1 MKEDSQVL
9 LRFNEKVF
17 LVEDNRDNAD
27 LIDDFLSDS
36 YAVTSF
42 EDRPTLLSY
51 LEQRNITLPDIFL
64 LDISLPGMDG
74 VELLRTI
81 RESDRFEKI
90 PSIAV
95 TAHALVGDELRF
107 VEAGFD
113 GYVSKPIADEELLRD
128 EIERLLSGDGGT
140 GETENAKDFG
150 SDIPSQELPVKAS
163 LEHS

>member
-1 MKEDSQVL
+1 MK
-9 LRFNEKVF
+9 KVY

-27 LIDDFLSDS
+27 LTHDYLSDS

-42 EDRPTLLSY
+42 EDGPTLLSY
-51 LEQRNITLPDIFL
+51 LEQRDITLPDIFL

-81 RESDRFEKI
+81 RETDRFEKI

-107 VEAGFD
+107 LEAGFN
-113 GYVSKPIADEELLRD
+113 GYVSKPIVDIELLLA
-128 EIERLLSGDGGT
+128 EIERLLSGDGGS
-140 GETENAKDFG
+140 GETEKAKEIG
-150 SDIPSQELPVKAS
+150 SDIPFQKLAVKAS
-163 LEHS
+163 PKHS